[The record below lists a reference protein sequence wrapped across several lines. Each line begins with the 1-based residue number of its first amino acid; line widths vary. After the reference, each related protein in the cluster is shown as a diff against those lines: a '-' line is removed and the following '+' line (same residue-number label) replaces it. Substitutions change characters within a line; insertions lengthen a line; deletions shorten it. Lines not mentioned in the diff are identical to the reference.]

1 MKRVAAG
8 HGSYAE
14 SMSKRA
20 PRPLRPLLHAFSQ
33 ALRGK
38 MGRELFGLYVFG
50 SAAFPGFVPRSGDI
64 DFIAVT
70 RGALSGKRREQVDR
84 IHRELAR
91 SFRHGALLDGFYVP
105 LGKARGRRIP
115 DRLAFAAHG
124 RLGTGGRDA
133 AWALH
138 REHLRAGACLV
149 LHGPA
154 PDRVFPPATRRE
166 IANALKR
173 EREYVRKVLHRYPA
187 YAVLNLCRLEY
198 SRQRGD
204 VVLSKV
210 EAGRWAQRHL
220 KAWRPL
226 VEAALRTYLGRPE
239 EGDSRRLG
247 RETPDFCR
255 SLSTPE

>member
-1 MKRVAAG
+1 
-8 HGSYAE
+8 
-14 SMSKRA
+14 
-20 PRPLRPLLHAFSQ
+20 
-33 ALRGK
+33 

-50 SAAFPGFVPRSGDI
+50 SAAFPGFVPSSGDI

-70 RGALSGKRREQVDR
+70 RGALSGKRREQLDR
-84 IHRELAR
+84 IHSELAR

-187 YAVLNLCRLEY
+187 YAALNLCRLEY

-210 EAGRWAQRHL
+210 EAGRWALRHL
-220 KAWRPL
+220 RAWRPL